1 MFRSAWP
8 SLVMLAPEG
17 ALVMLAKKKGVVP
30 VFKGTPMFFF
40 HVIRLTEGSHSG
52 SWVGKGKWKN
62 TLLARQGPLG
72 RQVSQRHLYTV
83 PGSQNSLVWTMTFN
97 LFDSIWLDR
106 CRSWDSL
113 GVFVGILS

>member
-1 MFRSAWP
+1 MFRSARP
-8 SLVMLAPEG
+8 SLVTPPEG
-17 ALVMLAKKKGVVP
+17 ALVMLAKKKGVVL
-30 VFKGTPMFFF
+30 VFKGTPVFFF

-52 SWVGKGKWKN
+52 SWVGKGKWKS

-83 PGSQNSLVWTMTFN
+83 PGSQNSLVWTMTFS
-97 LFDSIWLDR
+97 LFGSIWLDR

-113 GVFVGILS
+113 GVFIGILS